1 MELSNS
7 IKSNPKLKAL
17 VMWMIIGD
25 GKPRWWVVNMLNRF
39 FHNKGY
45 KSVIRKHA
53 RMDLIPWRM
62 FSVGANTIIED
73 FSCINN
79 QVGEVLIGSNCTIGL
94 SNIII
99 GPVKIGNNVITA
111 QHVCLSGLNHGYE
124 DILVPIRD
132 QACSKELITL
142 EDDCWIG
149 ANSVIVLGVTI
160 GKHAIV
166 AAGSVVTKDVAPFT
180 IVAGSP
186 AKIIKQY
193 NASTQKWEKLS

>member
-1 MELSNS
+1 MSIVEK
-7 IKSNPKLKAL
+7 IKSNPRSSAL
-17 VMWMIIGD
+17 VLGLFLSNYR
-25 GKPRWWVVNMLNRF
+25 PRWWVRNLLNPFVRQTGK
-39 FHNKGY
+39 NA
-45 KSVIRKHA
+45 VIRSRA
-53 RMDLIPWRM
+53 RLDVLPWKK
-62 FSVGANTIIED
+62 FSIGSNTIIED
-73 FSCINN
+73 FTCINN
-79 QVGEVLIGSNCTIGL
+79 QVGDVVIGSNCTIGL
-94 SNIII
+94 SNTII
-99 GPVKIGNNVITA
+99 GPVHIGNNVITA

-193 NASTQKWEKLS
+193 NTSTQKWEKLS

>member
-1 MELSNS
+1 MIAMLSRVIYQRGKHSYTKCPRRRTTQSLRTMKYQRRVS
-7 IKSNPKLKAL
+7 IYG
-17 VMWMIIGD
+17 M
-25 GKPRWWVVNMLNRF
+25 
-39 FHNKGY
+39 
-45 KSVIRKHA
+45 
-53 RMDLIPWRM
+53 
-62 FSVGANTIIED
+62 
-73 FSCINN
+73 
-79 QVGEVLIGSNCTIGL
+79 GL
-94 SNIII
+94 SNTII
-99 GPVKIGNNVITA
+99 GPVHIGNNVITA

-193 NASTQKWEKLS
+193 NTSTQKWEKLS